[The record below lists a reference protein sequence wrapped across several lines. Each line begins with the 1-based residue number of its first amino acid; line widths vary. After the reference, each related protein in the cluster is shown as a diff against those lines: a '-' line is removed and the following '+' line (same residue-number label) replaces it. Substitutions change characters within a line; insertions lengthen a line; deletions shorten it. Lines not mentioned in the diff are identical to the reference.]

1 NLTIKMQN
9 SEIYRQLFL
18 DAQEAMLVVNFQ
30 DLRIIDSNVQ
40 LSDMLN
46 YEPESLKKIS
56 LSEIVAESD
65 WPQLK
70 NLINNKLP
78 EINVLEYSVSLVNIQ
93 DELIPTEIRLSLTGI
108 NSQQMLQIGV
118 KKIVHKPAIQD
129 MPLFKNAV
137 ESVNECIIITD
148 LNGQILFVNKAFE
161 ETYGYTREEI
171 QGQDISTIQQG
182 DGQLGLDERNFSLQ
196 VVEDWTGEVT
206 HQRKSG
212 ARFPAS
218 VSTSV
223 IKDEK
228 DEPFAI
234 VSVSKDITRQKN
246 IEEELV
252 KAEKLESL
260 GILAGG
266 IAHDFNN
273 LLTAVI
279 GNISLAKSYLS
290 NTEKMESILNRTEES
305 AVKASRLTAQ
315 LLTFSRGGEPIREK
329 ISVRSVVEEALNFS
343 LSGSNVASVV
353 QISENIYPVH
363 ADKSLLSQ
371 AFQNIILNAVHAMN
385 RGGTIQVFT
394 ENVTMDQSN
403 RIPGL
408 EGRYYVR
415 VDFKD
420 EGSGISAK
428 NLDKIFDPFFSTKKH
443 SSGLGLATTYSI
455 VKKHNGMITVDSI
468 EGKGSTFSVYLPA
481 IIKKEESE
489 ENGGFYREAA
499 EGGRILIMDDEESIR
514 DVCSQM
520 LEHLGYEVETAV
532 DGSEAIRKYLNAK
545 SSGNPIQLV
554 IMDLTI
560 PGGMGGEEAIRQLRE
575 LDSDVRA
582 VVSSGY
588 SNSPIMANYRDYGFN
603 GVISKPYQIDDLK
616 SVVARL
622 I

>member
-1 NLTIKMQN
+1 M
-9 SEIYRQLFL
+9 
-18 DAQEAMLVVNFQ
+18 NFQ
-30 DLRIIDSNVQ
+30 DLQIIDSNLQ

-46 YEPESLKKIS
+46 YDDESLKKMS
-56 LSEIVAESD
+56 LSDIVAESD
-65 WPQLK
+65 WSQLK
-70 NLINNKLP
+70 KTIYKNLP
-78 EINVLEYSVSLVNIQ
+78 EMNVLEDSVSLVNIRG
-93 DELIPTEIRLSLTGI
+93 ELIPSEIRLSLLGI
-108 NSQQMLQIGV
+108 NSQHVIQIAV
-118 KKIVHKPAIQD
+118 QKIIHKPAIQD

-161 ETYGYTREEI
+161 ETYGFTRAEI
-171 QGQDISTIQQG
+171 QGQDISTIQQA

-196 VVEDWTGEVT
+196 VVEDWSGEVT
-206 HQRKSG
+206 HQRKNG

-223 IKDEK
+223 IKDDK

-234 VSVSKDITRQKN
+234 VSVSKDITRQKH

-290 NTEKMESILNRTEES
+290 DAEKMESILNRTEDS

-385 RGGTIQVFT
+385 RGGTIEVLT

-415 VDFKD
+415 IDFKD

-428 NLDKIFDPFFSTKKH
+428 NLDKIFDPFFSTKNH

-455 VKKHNGMITVDSI
+455 VKKHNGMITVDSV
-468 EGKGSTFSVYLPA
+468 EGQGSTFSVYLPA
-481 IIKKEESE
+481 IIQIEQPEEKS
-489 ENGGFYREAA
+489 GHYPKAA

-520 LEHLGYEVETAV
+520 LEHLGFEVETAV
-532 DGSEAIRKYLNAK
+532 DGAEAIQKYLDAK
-545 SSGNPIQLV
+545 NTGNPIDLV

-560 PGGMGGEEAIRQLRE
+560 PGGMGGEEAIKQLRK
-575 LDSDVRA
+575 LDSEVRA

-588 SNSPIMANYRDYGFN
+588 SNSPVMANYRDYGFN
-603 GVISKPYQIDDLK
+603 GVISKPYQINDLK
-616 SVVARL
+616 SVVTKL
-622 I
+622 V